1 MRSVVPR
8 TESLFEAGGLGM
20 RKKRNKDAAANIAA
34 NLKLLIRKSTNH
46 LDEKLNRILK
56 ILGEEE

>member
-1 MRSVVPR
+1 MTRLNPR
-8 TESLFEAGGLGM
+8 
-20 RKKRNKDAAANIAA
+20 RKKDAAANIAV

-56 ILGEEE
+56 LLGEEE